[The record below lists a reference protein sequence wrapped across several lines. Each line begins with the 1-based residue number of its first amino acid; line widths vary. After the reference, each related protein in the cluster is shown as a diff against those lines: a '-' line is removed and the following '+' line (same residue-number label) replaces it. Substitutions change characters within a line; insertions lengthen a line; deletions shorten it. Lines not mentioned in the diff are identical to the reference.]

1 MLAPTPGHSVNS
13 RAATVVL
20 QRLTTAGFG
29 YTSARLMQ
37 ASQARRLRLPNH
49 LESAE
54 YPMPTASKNV
64 TVYAAPVMRK
74 LAEIAPDLQPSLRK
88 VADFILRHPLKAATL
103 TIEELAQ
110 ATATSPAAVNRL
122 AKAMNLGGYTGLK
135 AELVATL
142 QQMVSPVD
150 KLRNE
155 LEQRPGGEFGLHE
168 QIQIANSNLDTAG
181 ANNHADSFEAFVAC
195 LIKARKV
202 YILGFGNSVYMAGL
216 AAATLMPFCADAT
229 AISMEGGNE
238 NAAYRLATITDQ
250 DVLLAISL
258 PRYSLDTLQL
268 ARFANER
275 GASVLAITDSPAS
288 PLASIAEHVLFAPAD
303 HPVLTSSN
311 IAVLALIEGLVAAVM
326 ARNKEAVKLA
336 TELTESV
343 MSYLHMPTS
352 NKPPKR

>member
-1 MLAPTPGHSVNS
+1 M
-13 RAATVVL
+13 
-20 QRLTTAGFG
+20 QKLTEIVAE
-29 YTSARLMQ
+29 
-37 ASQARRLRLPNH
+37 LP
-49 LESAE
+49 
-54 YPMPTASKNV
+54 
-64 TVYAAPVMRK
+64 
-74 LAEIAPDLQPSLRK
+74 PSLRK

-103 TIEELAQ
+103 TIEEMAHETL
-110 ATATSPAAVNRL
+110 TSPAAVNRL
-122 AKAMNLGGYTGLK
+122 AKALDLGGYSGMK

-155 LEQRPGGEFGLHE
+155 LAHRPGGAFGLHE
-168 QIQIANSNLDTAG
+168 QLQSASSNLATAVT
-181 ANNHADSFEAFVAC
+181 NNHPDTFEAFVTR
-195 LIKARKV
+195 LTTARKI
-202 YILGFGNSVYMAGL
+202 YILGFGNSVYFAGL
-216 AAATLMPFCADAT
+216 AASTLVPFCTDAT

-238 NAAYRLATITDQ
+238 NAAYRLAAITDQ

-288 PLASIAEHVLFAPAD
+288 PLTGIAEHTLFAPCD

-311 IAVLALIEGLVAAVM
+311 IAVLALIEGLVAGVM

-343 MSYLHMPTS
+343 MSYLHFPNS
-352 NKPPKR
+352 GKPAKK

>member
-1 MLAPTPGHSVNS
+1 MPSS
-13 RAATVVL
+13 SKD
-20 QRLTTAGFG
+20 TTI
-29 YTSARLMQ
+29 
-37 ASQARRLRLPNH
+37 
-49 LESAE
+49 
-54 YPMPTASKNV
+54 
-64 TVYAAPVMRK
+64 YAAPVMRK
-74 LAEIAPDLQPSLRK
+74 LTEIVAELPPSLRK

-103 TIEELAQ
+103 TIEEMAHETL
-110 ATATSPAAVNRL
+110 TSPAAVNRL
-122 AKAMNLGGYTGLK
+122 AKALDLGGYSGMK

-155 LEQRPGGEFGLHE
+155 LALRPGGAFGLHE
-168 QIQIANSNLDTAG
+168 QLQSASSNLATATTS
-181 ANNHADSFEAFVAC
+181 NHADSFDAFISR
-195 LIKARKV
+195 LTTARKI
-202 YILGFGNSVYMAGL
+202 YILGFGNSVYLAGL

-238 NAAYRLATITDQ
+238 NAAYRLAAITDQ

-275 GASVLAITDSPAS
+275 GATVLAITDSPAS
-288 PLASIAEHVLFAPAD
+288 PLTAIAEHTLFAPCD

-311 IAVLALIEGLVAAVM
+311 IAVLALIEGLVAGVM
-326 ARNKEAVKLA
+326 ARNEKAVKLA

-343 MSYLHMPTS
+343 MSYLHIPS
-352 NKPPKR
+352 HGKSLKK

>member
-1 MLAPTPGHSVNS
+1 MAH
-13 RAATVVL
+13 
-20 QRLTTAGFG
+20 
-29 YTSARLMQ
+29 
-37 ASQARRLRLPNH
+37 
-49 LESAE
+49 E
-54 YPMPTASKNV
+54 
-64 TVYAAPVMRK
+64 
-74 LAEIAPDLQPSLRK
+74 
-88 VADFILRHPLKAATL
+88 TL
-103 TIEELAQ
+103 
-110 ATATSPAAVNRL
+110 TSPAAVNRL
-122 AKAMNLGGYTGLK
+122 AKALDLGGYSGMK

-155 LEQRPGGEFGLHE
+155 LAHRPGGAFGLHE
-168 QIQIANSNLDTAG
+168 QLQSASSNLATAAG
-181 ANNHADSFEAFVAC
+181 NNHADTFEAFVTR
-195 LIKARKV
+195 LTKARKI
-202 YILGFGNSVYMAGL
+202 YILGFGNSVYFAGL
-216 AAATLMPFCADAT
+216 AASTLMPFCADAT

-238 NAAYRLATITDQ
+238 NAAYRLAAITDQ

-288 PLASIAEHVLFAPAD
+288 PLTGIAEHTLFAPCD

-311 IAVLALIEGLVAAVM
+311 IAVLALIEGLVAGVM

-343 MSYLHMPTS
+343 MSYLHIPAS
-352 NKPPKR
+352 GKPAKK